1 MTLNRISGLVVA
13 VFGTILLF
21 WIIPRQT
28 ETVAYGWLRPATL
41 PIITTVI
48 VIIASIVQFIFPT
61 GKAEFDV
68 PLALRAGL
76 FFVISSIGLYVMHLA
91 GFLIAAPLLVMV
103 LMLLIGERRPL
114 WLFAGIVLIP
124 LAMWSSI
131 ELLLK
136 RPLP

>member
-1 MTLNRISGLVVA
+1 MTLNRMSGLVVA
-13 VFGTILLF
+13 VLGAILLF
-21 WIIPRQT
+21 WIIPQHT
-28 ETVAYGWLRPATL
+28 ETVDYAWLRPSTL
-41 PIITTVI
+41 PIITTAI
-48 VIIASIVQFIFPT
+48 VIISSIVHLIFPS

-68 PLALRAGL
+68 PLALRAGC
-76 FFVISSIGLYVMHLA
+76 FFVISLIGICLMHFV

-114 WLFAGIVLIP
+114 WLIAGIVLIP

-131 ELLLK
+131 ELLLN